1 MCWCASA
8 CLTFATGGSCFDGG
22 GGGRDKARQRLQQVG
37 HEALGGHSWSKW
49 DVGRVP
55 GRRRKGEGAGL
66 GLEWRAGKRQ
76 LPGFALPVW
85 GWEEGGEGV
94 SKCACGFM
102 YCVCFGRGPNGACVR
117 RFAKPMTS
125 DDDDATPRRSPF
137 PLLPQATASHHHQ
150 HSMTTRLSYTH
161 SVPLFLFPSQS
172 VTNTG
177 FPAPSRTQALVLFAS
192 QPTPPLPPSS
202 IMWPSLRRSLA
213 GNTTRIPCSTTASS
227 TTQPLRSFAAATPPS
242 DSVPPAGSPRAS
254 ARSPLGGG
262 NASMKKLSVLDL
274 LHKKR
279 KQQRISMVTAYDY
292 PSALHV
298 DLAGIDIVLCGDS
311 VAMVELGYPTTQPV
325 NMEQMLHHCKAVARG
340 AKRSLIV
347 GDMPFGS
354 YEVSEELAMTNAFR
368 FIKEGFTDAV
378 KIEGGRDRANI
389 VQKIVKGGIAVM
401 GHVGLTPQAIS
412 VLGGFRA
419 QGRTAVK
426 ARRLVDDALALQD
439 AGAFAVVIE
448 CVPAPVAQ
456 AITEALEIPTIGIG
470 AGPHT
475 SGQVLVYHD
484 MLGMTS
490 HPHHEAFVPRFCKRY
505 AQLGDAIKSGLEA
518 FKQDVEAGTFPS
530 EAYSPY
536 KMPKEE
542 LEAFQALMAKDAAT
556 RKALAE
562 EAAERL
568 KQSDEYEQIK
578 LY

>member
-1 MCWCASA
+1 
-8 CLTFATGGSCFDGG
+8 
-22 GGGRDKARQRLQQVG
+22 
-37 HEALGGHSWSKW
+37 
-49 DVGRVP
+49 
-55 GRRRKGEGAGL
+55 
-66 GLEWRAGKRQ
+66 
-76 LPGFALPVW
+76 
-85 GWEEGGEGV
+85 
-94 SKCACGFM
+94 
-102 YCVCFGRGPNGACVR
+102 
-117 RFAKPMTS
+117 
-125 DDDDATPRRSPF
+125 
-137 PLLPQATASHHHQ
+137 
-150 HSMTTRLSYTH
+150 
-161 SVPLFLFPSQS
+161 
-172 VTNTG
+172 
-177 FPAPSRTQALVLFAS
+177 
-192 QPTPPLPPSS
+192 
-202 IMWPSLRRSLA
+202 
-213 GNTTRIPCSTTASS
+213 
-227 TTQPLRSFAAATPPS
+227 
-242 DSVPPAGSPRAS
+242 
-254 ARSPLGGG
+254 
-262 NASMKKLSVLDL
+262 MKKMSVLDL

-279 KQQRISMVTAYDY
+279 KQQPISMVTAYDY

-401 GHVGLTPQAIS
+401 GHIGLTPQAIS

-448 CVPAPVAQ
+448 CVPGPVAQ
-456 AITEALEIPTIGIG
+456 AITNALEIPTIGIG

-505 AQLGDAIKSGLEA
+505 AQLGDAIRSGLEA
-518 FKQDVEAGTFPS
+518 FKKDVEEGTFPS

-542 LEAFQALMAKDAAT
+542 LDAFLTLMAKDAAA
-556 RKALAE
+556 RKAQAE